1 LADSGAAGSGYPDGL
16 TDADIPI
23 VARIF
28 QIADVFDA
36 LTSHRPYRKPLDPS
50 DAMSTLQDEAAAGW
64 RSCENPEQVRDAGM
78 DPDRLE
84 IVHRTALAFH
94 PSPWAVAIIHRGHLT
109 AEWYAT
115 KTFTSLA
122 FGRLIEDSHNRR
134 PGLSRPIALDSPAYD
149 FVPATPP
156 PTDPRKAGITIH
168 QLRSMTSGIPG
179 GDHSFTGIAAG
190 QGASGGPFEIALGHA
205 TDRFGRSPARLY
217 TDPGTAWD
225 YADTAFAH
233 LSMIFREA
241 AGIEMSTYLDERL
254 FKPLGITNYGWDHRA
269 AAPIASAPAPTP
281 TPACDSP
288 PWTLPASVTCSS
300 TGAYWPAN
308 RLWPRPGSSA

>member
-1 LADSGAAGSGYPDGL
+1 VPTLP
-16 TDADIPI
+16 TTTFDIW
-23 VARIF
+23 
-28 QIADVFDA
+28 
-36 LTSHRPYRKPLDPS
+36 S
-50 DAMSTLQDEAAAGW
+50 
-64 RSCENPEQVRDAGM
+64 
-78 DPDRLE
+78 
-84 IVHRTALAFH
+84 
-94 PSPWAVAIIHRGHLT
+94 
-109 AEWYAT
+109 AT

-134 PGLSRPIALDSPAYD
+134 PGLSRPIALESPAYD

-254 FKPLGITNYGWDHRA
+254 FKPLGITNDGWATGRRRPLHR
-269 AAPIASAPAPTP
+269 
-281 TPACDSP
+281 P
-288 PWTLPASVTCSS
+288 PHQRPH
-300 TGAYWPAN
+300 
-308 RLWPRPGSSA
+308 RLATHRPGPCPRRLLAPPPGPIGRRTDCGRGLDRAHDP